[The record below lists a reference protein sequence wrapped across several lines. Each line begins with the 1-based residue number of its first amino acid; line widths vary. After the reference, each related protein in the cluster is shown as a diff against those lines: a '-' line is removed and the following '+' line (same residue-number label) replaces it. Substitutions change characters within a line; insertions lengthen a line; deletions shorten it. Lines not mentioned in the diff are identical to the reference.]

1 MTKTEQPAAAEER
14 ANVLAFLD
22 EAATE
27 ESYLG
32 RHATAKVL
40 MLAHNAIERGD
51 HNGEGK

>member
-27 ESYLG
+27 ERVIWGVTPQPRY
-32 RHATAKVL
+32 
-40 MLAHNAIERGD
+40 
-51 HNGEGK
+51 